1 MAILDVLKQLD
12 AAEQADT
19 GKSYD
24 AAAALAATPSQ
35 PTQIQFPVQAQATS
49 PMPAADIVS
58 LVDQYGKEEDA
69 RKQQQLAD
77 VNAMTTGDKVVDTLK
92 AVRSGIGGLASSAG
106 QGLEMIGR
114 QARPTGQSYE
124 LSPDAGMI
132 GDDGSGMVQK
142 QSTILPSQSQPTALE
157 SLGRSIKKSGEEE
170 RQFWQGKMSPGG
182 QELSGMAW
190 QDAPGI
196 MNKVHAAVLGAAQSL
211 PGTVAIGAMG
221 QGAAGLTQLQKAT
234 PLLSSALSRLGLSP
248 KLAEKGASWVI
259 DGAIYGGAE
268 GLQAGL
274 DNATE
279 VGSHIEKMS
288 ADDLRKKSPKF
299 NEYMGKVDQS
309 LPPQEKEIAAKQ
321 MLKEDAESMA
331 LWATAA
337 MSTVTGSIAGAG
349 IFDKTLSS
357 KNFLLNRVLGGL
369 KEANQE
375 FWQSGLGERL
385 PQNIAMQAADKNVG
399 AMDDVWHEG
408 VAGAGPGAIM
418 GIVAGGGHGAADEAK
433 KRNLDSEAALQR
445 NLITAQI
452 ERMNL
457 PTRDLIAIKNS
468 EFDKVP
474 YAIDLVQ
481 KIGIT
486 PEHIDGVLE
495 NRYRSMTDAQI
506 SLANDINQGPLV
518 RAASMAADQAA
529 MTLRQDRERT
539 VRQEQDDRIAIDNL
553 MAGYSPEAPAP
564 TTATNRRLWPAVD
577 KTAQVVPNVADR
589 TMQSEWDNQ
598 ESDTRRYNQLRNK
611 KSSDLSEAER
621 SFLRAYNDTDNTPEN
636 RRAWLGNQPATVQNV
651 ADRKMQAEWDQQE
664 DSTKTYLASKNK
676 KQAPAVVNAADPLA
690 ASKKSF
696 NESYGAAGTVPA
708 SEGNISKEEADKF
721 ADKASK
727 ELKAKQYKA
736 WAEKHAKQTAENDKV
751 LADESVP
758 PEIIKAARDEADKIA
773 SADPVYSHMAEAKK
787 RGKINLEAMKQAY
800 DTNTTRQITR
810 RFPGIFSL
818 VGTVNPD
825 EFANEM
831 GYDSADAMITRF
843 SEARTKKELAAQYV
857 KEKKDEWQRAD
868 ADQGDYFTR
877 MAERKQGVSEW
888 AGGTGK
894 AATRPSRTVYPA
906 PAEAVDAMEGMIRR
920 KPEAFTEED
929 LDHWTYTA
937 EQQARLKKA
946 YREATDGQRELPGNQ
961 GQSPEMGGGKSDI
974 ADGEI
979 SDIGNRDK
987 TTKSEGDTNKGDGE
1001 ISGIDKGKSDIK
1013 SDIETDAPGAAGQQG
1028 GAQPGRAGVDVN
1040 ETPSSETQTDL
1051 PSTGETQ
1058 SPEVSN
1064 KIEAAKRRLRD
1075 VRNKIN
1081 GFPGNKIDE
1090 YRAQEREIESEIR
1103 KLRQE
1108 AMAEFEPTGE
1118 TQQGNTETG
1127 GNVIPQKSQTTSN
1140 DYTQQQLESLLADLK
1155 AKREAQG
1162 TVTDARLEKQI
1173 RDVEKLVNEG
1183 KENAGTLTSPT
1194 VKEDLTVQD
1203 QPQPE
1208 AGGTDGKGK
1217 EQAEGPK
1224 ASLLEDELAAT
1235 SDEDLAAMMDDVFG
1249 GEEKP
1254 AAPKAPAKPRLS
1266 AKDKFAEDMER
1277 KGSAQDARG
1286 KGFLIV
1292 SSPSDDGSFVLEVV
1306 NENGIRNTIGRPYP
1320 PGRGYSRQEVI
1331 DKAIEMADFTRQE
1344 KPAGAPK
1351 PSNLPAGKPPTKTAG
1366 QITKEG
1372 GIAALDGVKSAMN
1385 GLNALF
1391 GGKNRL
1397 GSGLSFDEDTYAQA
1411 KPEFVKAW
1419 NDAKKV
1425 GYSLKEL
1432 MQYFHEQFGKFI
1444 RPYLERFLQDVK
1456 SGDLTVENSET
1467 TVNQGDTEK
1476 ANPNEGGQDD
1486 NDTRGSIPTDGQS
1499 IRDVNETD
1507 STADAKAPEGVEAEG
1522 VQGAKGKPA
1531 PRTRNA
1537 KGSGKGTK
1545 GNKKPTGLWDTV
1557 PRGTGDDAETLHPEG
1572 PGTGNDSGNGE
1583 VADGKSSVPAANF
1596 RITDE
1601 IGLGEGSEGVKYKDN
1616 VAAIKVL
1623 KTLVLE
1629 GRRATP
1635 QEQRVLARYVGWG
1648 GLANAFRV
1656 QGTGAVKPEWV
1667 ERANE
1672 IEALLSK
1679 DELDTA
1685 RSSSRNAHYTSK
1697 EVVDSMWRAVQRLGF
1712 KGGNALE
1719 PSSGTG
1725 NFIGLLPESI
1735 RGATNFMA
1743 VEFDGITAGIAKNL
1757 YPQAAVFHSGF
1768 EKLPLPSGTLDLVI
1782 GNPPFGGKG
1791 QRLHFQYSPHLNGL
1805 SIHNQ
1810 FFMAGIDAL
1819 KPGGIQAMVVSR
1831 FMLDSKDATARTM
1844 IGHQAKFLGAIRLPQ
1859 TAFKE
1864 NARTEVITD
1873 IVFLQKRTKEEQK
1886 EYDDTYSSTKSIPLS
1901 AREWLETGTVNDPLG
1916 GEPITVNRYFVNNPS
1931 AIIGV
1936 MDRSGSQNQ
1945 GNDVTVKIP
1954 AGSNIGALIDQ
1965 AVSKILPENIASP
1978 PTMQEKSQ
1986 RQFDALVTGMEVA
1999 LAGNQSGQVSRS
2011 KDGRLIHTF
2020 DMETESGEIMMQ
2032 TRTLSPE
2039 SPWNA
2044 DLEMDSDWNWYRVVD
2059 VMDKETGKPV
2069 KVIDT
2074 GGKVTNR
2081 NMKEREVFKNDSEV
2095 PSNMRLG
2102 ENKFKQMGAVVDL
2115 MDLLKEQ
2122 IRLESSDKSTEKD
2135 VEKNRKKLA
2144 QSYENYVGKYG
2155 PTNGPSTVNTV
2166 RSLPDQALIFSL
2178 EKNYTKSI
2186 SKDKAKK
2193 LGIEA
2198 RKDSAEMSTILTR
2211 RAIPLYKTPDG
2222 FSSPEDALAYV
2233 LSELGAVDMAEVA
2246 RLYGKSEDETV
2257 KDLQDR
2263 PEPLVFKNPETGSFE
2278 SADEYLSGNVSRKIA
2293 AAREAMAD
2301 ENQSE
2306 NFDVNIASMEKVLP
2320 EPWTSEKVTVV
2331 LGATWFDPSIYADFL
2346 SSLTGDSAQVRFNKL
2361 ANTFF
2366 VQGAAAGPKAQ
2377 RWNTRRMDAS
2387 VILEHLLNRKAF
2399 RIYDQDNDGSRYLNE
2414 EESLLAKNMSD
2425 NIRQEFESWVMKD
2438 SDRRERLTAL
2448 YNQKYNVRS
2457 NRQRSGQHLQMPG
2470 KVPDAIISMRR
2481 HQKNGIWRG
2490 IVDRFVLYDHAVGA
2504 GKTFTGIARAME
2516 RKRMGISRKPMIV
2529 VPNHLVEQFAADVYR
2544 LYPGANLLAMGK
2556 KDLEGK
2562 KRRRAFAKMATGDY
2576 DIIIMPHS
2584 SFEFIGIDNATET
2597 RYLQAEIEI
2606 ALEMLAQAE
2615 EEARDEGWEGGSFR
2629 KPLTVKKAEA
2639 MVTHLNTRMEKLR
2652 NQGRSKDR
2660 LLTFEQIGVDDLTID
2675 EAHEY
2680 KNLFYS
2686 SNLNV
2691 KGMNDRQGSAKAYNL
2706 WAKIRTLREQQ
2717 RGSVAFMT
2725 GTPISNSA
2733 VEMYILM
2740 KYLGADMLAEGD
2752 IEHFDA
2758 WYPQFTTTTTEF
2770 EFDPTGGSLKET
2782 TRLGREWSNMR
2793 NLMGMYYTFADCVTN
2808 EDIQAQFAE
2817 DNPGKK
2823 FPIPDVKGG
2832 GRQAVEVP
2840 ATPAQLRVIEE
2851 IISRYESL
2859 DGIQDLKV
2867 RSAERLRLM
2876 DLAKKASLDV
2886 RAVDPRIVSDE
2897 KGGKLDVIAEN
2908 VANIYSQWNEDKGT
2922 QLVFLDRGIPKGK
2935 GDAKEIKKY
2944 DDLVAELNAAMNAGD
2959 EDKVRSLNGKL
2970 EKFDRNE
2977 IEEMRSA
2984 QTSNWS
2990 AYQQLK
2996 DNLVSRGI
3004 PEKEIRFVQE
3014 ANTDLQKAELFEEVN
3029 AGIVRVLIGSTKKMG
3044 AGTNVQ
3050 QRLVALH
3057 HGDVTYKPS
3066 DIEQREGRIIRQGNL
3081 FNTALIDEEHNPLYR
3096 QDFQVVINAYVTTR
3110 TVDAMLWDLN
3120 SQKMK
3125 MINGIRKY
3133 QGEFNMEFDDDEAVS
3148 MKQIAALASGD
3159 PLQLERVKLI
3169 SEIQK
3174 LSRLESAHQ
3183 RGVWG
3188 SQDAATRSQRQ
3199 IDELPA
3205 KILFTKAA
3213 RMTLEKGQEELDKN
3227 VAARK
3232 VTIGERTF
3240 THATKTEAL
3249 QMFDDAKKLRD
3260 ETKGKFSLTVDGVE
3274 YKSAD
3279 KAETAIHEALGDDNP
3294 FLATFS
3300 GHGQDFTRRI
3310 NLYREI
3316 ASRANEKIEPAMLKQ
3331 AGSKFPK
3338 MKEEKLGSFFYRG
3351 MEFELSVEV
3360 DSEEDRVKFG
3370 RAGGGGVKTSAIFTL
3385 VGKLEGKRSATYYS
3399 QDITQTPVEKAMP
3412 NNPPNVRVTLA
3423 GMFRDPDV
3431 EIDGIVKYGPT
3442 PEQMEQALEREKAN
3456 LPEHERKASEP
3467 FAKKEELD
3475 EKTARL
3481 NEVERSLAAQA
3492 APHHGA
3498 RPAQPDSQA
3507 QMSMSQP
3514 VPESNRADIEREMSD
3529 SIGGIRSRRLLR
3541 NGAVVVLDSQQDALD
3556 ILNGSQDD
3564 PARFSRIPEVKE
3576 PKKTIKAYKLFRKLK
3591 TQPGKL
3597 FPLFIGKSIPTPMG
3611 EWIQAEFIPTKGFSP
3626 RPGWHAGILPVA
3638 PHLMKKDGSMPE
3650 DRVWVE
3656 VEIPADRDWQKIAD
3670 ESRAGD
3676 IRDQVPE
3683 GGHYRFS
3690 TSKLQGGAWI
3700 IGGAIKVNRILS
3712 PEDVKGILDEAGYS
3726 ADQSPSVKYSKGG
3739 SIQGFYLNGTTYL
3752 VRDGIAKGQAFPVLL
3767 HELGEHAAKL
3777 GMKTDGEYQ
3786 DILASLEKRKDSK
3799 GKTGEAIQAAM
3810 ARVPADTKPE
3820 HYWSEVAAYLIE
3832 NEANAKLSIVDR
3844 LLNFFKKWLVKAGIT
3859 SPDTLNHKDLVMFA
3873 QAAVRAASG
3882 PTDTGGPGGKP
3893 SEISKGLI
3901 SDNAPSTPAFKSW
3914 FKKSLITKN
3923 GQPLVLF
3930 HGTRDPHFLK
3940 TKEYPWIFDQT
3951 REHRGDSSELA
3962 GLGIF
3967 LGGSTIAEAHAG
3979 GMDGTVHPF
3988 YVKLERPLVTT
3999 SAVLERKVAASGA
4012 QAFRKRM
4019 EELNGY
4025 DGIIISDR
4033 GHVVVFSPNQVKSAL
4048 DNSGEFSSTNND
4060 VRFSM
4065 RSAEDV
4071 IGREQADIIRTM
4083 AKEGGFKEALETE
4096 YFKTM
4101 AREGED
4107 VVNTDDAAIAT
4118 KAWDW
4123 FRSLPK
4129 ATARKSLG
4137 ALTLRQLRDVF
4148 AKKFPQM
4155 EQFYQATRLM
4165 DSDAKK
4171 IMTRADEV
4179 YNKWVSLPK
4188 KAARD
4193 MSELMIKATVG
4204 GVNPDVDEFEPRA
4217 NTKALKK
4224 SIEEK
4229 AARIAEIKEEMK
4241 GAGDMEKLAAEKNR
4255 LELKIKDQADKIE
4268 NEIKRFGQYNELAPR
4283 YRALSQ
4289 EAKDVYQAVKKQY
4302 IDNLNDLFSA
4312 LEDRITRQIS
4322 DPRLRKDTLD
4332 AIRIKY
4338 DRYLENGPY
4347 FPLSRFGEY
4356 ITIAEKGG
4364 RREVRTFDSM
4374 AERTRYIRR
4383 RRREGWDVQAKTKR
4397 EFNRETAGASQPFV
4411 EGIFEILDNAKG
4423 IPGSQLEA
4431 LKDQVNQHFIKA
4443 LPDLSHRKHFVH
4455 RQNVEGYSRD
4465 QMRAFADNM
4474 QHAAHHI
4481 ARIRHADKMDAT
4493 VAALL
4498 QESKMLE
4505 KDEEN
4510 DDVTDLYN
4518 ELSARMKIYN
4528 NPDISP
4534 ITQAITAGGFL
4545 WNIGPSIAS
4554 ALVNLTQT
4562 PLVAFPILSTRFK
4575 KTGSISAARELSK
4588 ASSDYFT
4595 SKPRIESGP
4604 SLIDNKKLPQHE
4616 RDMIAR
4622 LIDDGTIDVT
4632 GAHSL
4637 AQAAGNDFLN
4647 LAKSKHGSTALKVMR
4662 AVSWPFHVAELAN
4675 RKITALAAYRLALKN
4690 GMDKEDA
4697 IKETREVILESHFD
4711 YSQANRARWM
4721 EGNVRRVLFLFKQY
4735 SQQMTWLLARSLQ
4748 QAIKG
4753 ESPEV
4758 KKAAAQRLG
4767 MILGGHFL
4775 VAGMSGMPVL
4785 GGLMAVAQFLLS
4797 AFGDDDDPK
4806 DIEVE
4811 LRNLLADKT
4820 GAGFAEALSK
4830 GPWRAIP
4837 GLGDLDIS
4845 SRVSLGDLWLR
4856 SPEREAEGKDK
4867 FNQYVNLLLGPV
4879 ATNASN
4885 LFMGIS
4891 TMADDGD
4898 VWRGVEMMMP
4908 KFVKDGMKAVRYSRD
4923 GVKNWQED
4931 TLIDN
4936 LGVMEIFG
4944 QALGFTPSN
4953 VSEMY
4958 SGANA
4963 IKNHE
4968 FNINH
4973 RRQKLLNRWTQA
4985 TINGDSATADTAMAD
5000 IINFNEKQP
5009 VSAISNKSLKN
5020 SIEGRLRAR
5029 EQTRDGVYV
5038 PATKEDLRTIGRFA
5052 NLH

>member
-1 MAILDVLKQLD
+1 MAILDVLQQLD
-12 AAEQADT
+12 AAEQTDNM
-19 GKSYD
+19 K
-24 AAAALAATPSQ
+24 
-35 PTQIQFPVQAQATS
+35 AQAASSLAGTGQQSTLDPGLS
-49 PMPAADIVS
+49 PGQPQQQQQRSPADIVNLIDANAASQEAEKANAIEADKNRGFIDRIGSDLSSGVTQMQKS
-58 LVDQYGKEEDA
+58 LGGSMEVAAE
-69 RKQQQLAD
+69 
-77 VNAMTTGDKVVDTLK
+77 NLK
-92 AVRSGIGGLASSAG
+92 AV
-106 QGLEMIGR
+106 
-114 QARPTGQSYE
+114 
-124 LSPDAGMI
+124 
-132 GDDGSGMVQK
+132 K
-142 QSTILPSQSQPTALE
+142 PSKL
-157 SLGRSIKKSGEEE
+157 
-170 RQFWQGKMSPGG
+170 
-182 QELSGMAW
+182 LSGLVYPDQPDTVA
-190 QDAPGI
+190 QESQLDTNLPGI
-196 MNKVHAAVLGAAQSL
+196 
-211 PGTVAIGAMG
+211 
-221 QGAAGLTQLQKAT
+221 
-234 PLLSSALSRLGLSP
+234 SR
-248 KLAEKGASWVI
+248 KLAEVTAQSEGKPLAQVQRENLASKLKMEDSLSGLDSIYKPIADSAAYYLEGKGGELSTYADKKLKDNKGGESVVTAGRDLWDVYSDGQLPLTAKIGATVHRMTQQAPQMAASFMLQRAGGPSLGGVASFGFMGALEAGGEFQEILDKNPGVDREKAAMVSTGYGMAAGIIEQMNLAPLFKKMPGATRKFGEKIAQEFESQPKMWRMLK
-259 DGAIYGGAE
+259 DGLEQGKLESIEEVTQQLLGNAGKKFFDENQDMTE
-268 GLQAGL
+268 GLFESAVIAFGPGAGMGALNQAATKTKTPAGL
-274 DNATE
+274 DP
-279 VGSHIEKMS
+279 GS
-288 ADDLRKKSPKF
+288 
-299 NEYMGKVDQS
+299 
-309 LPPQEKEIAAKQ
+309 
-321 MLKEDAESMA
+321 
-331 LWATAA
+331 
-337 MSTVTGSIAGAG
+337 
-349 IFDKTLSS
+349 
-357 KNFLLNRVLGGL
+357 
-369 KEANQE
+369 
-375 FWQSGLGERL
+375 
-385 PQNIAMQAADKNVG
+385 
-399 AMDDVWHEG
+399 
-408 VAGAGPGAIM
+408 
-418 GIVAGGGHGAADEAK
+418 
-433 KRNLDSEAALQR
+433 SEAALQR
-445 NLITAQI
+445 NMVTAQL
-452 ERMNL
+452 ERANL
-457 PTRDLIAIKNS
+457 PTRDLIAIKNG

-474 YAIDLVQ
+474 HALDLVQ
-481 KIGIT
+481 KLGIT
-486 PEHIDGVLE
+486 PEHIDGILQ
-495 NRYRSMTDAQI
+495 NRYQSMTDAQI
-506 SLANDINQGPLV
+506 SLANDRDQGPLV

-529 MTLRQDRERT
+529 MTLQQERERSAKQ
-539 VRQEQDDRIAIDNL
+539 VQDDKLAMDSL
-553 MAGYSPEAPAP
+553 MTGYSPDAPVP
-564 TTATNRRLWPAVD
+564 TDSLGRKIWTATD
-577 KTAQVVPNVADR
+577 KTAATVPTA
-589 TMQSEWDNQ
+589 
-598 ESDTRRYNQLRNK
+598 
-611 KSSDLSEAER
+611 A
-621 SFLRAYNDTDNTPEN
+621 DNTRFQDWENQSTATSDYLSRRFPKKVERTPEQIAAGQE
-636 RRAWLGNQPATVQNV
+636 RETALAPAKT
-651 ADRKMQAEWDQQE
+651 ARQQE
-664 DSTKTYLASKNK
+664 VDR
-676 KQAPAVVNAADPLA
+676 
-690 ASKKSF
+690 F
-696 NESYGAAGTVPA
+696 NESYDAMGTIPP
-708 SEGNISKEEADKF
+708 SGGNVSKEEADSFIEKTRR
-721 ADKASK
+721 
-727 ELKAKQYKA
+727 ELKAKQYKE
-736 WAEKHAKQTAENDKV
+736 WAAKHAKQA
-751 LADESVP
+751 ADNEKLLSDPSVP
-758 PEIIKAARDEADKIA
+758 VEVLKSATKEAEDIVG
-773 SADPVYSHMAEAKK
+773 ADPVYSHMAEAKK
-787 RGKINLEAMKQAY
+787 RGKINLEAMKQPY
-800 DTNTTRQITR
+800 DTNTTRQIGKR
-810 RFPGIFSL
+810 YPGIFSL

-825 EFANEM
+825 EFASEM
-831 GYDSADAMITRF
+831 GYSSADEMINRF
-843 SEARTKKELAAQYV
+843 SEARTKKELIAQIV
-857 KEKKDEWQRAD
+857 KEKSGQWQQAES
-868 ADQGDYFTR
+868 DQQDYFTR
-877 MAERKQGVSEW
+877 MAERQQGREW
-888 AGGTGK
+888 AG
-894 AATRPSRTVYPA
+894 ATDKGAVRPPRTVYPA
-906 PAEAVDAMEGMIRR
+906 PAEAVDAMENMIRR
-920 KPEAFTEED
+920 KPEAFTEDD

-946 YREATDGQRELPGNQ
+946 YREATNGQRELPADQ
-961 GQSPEMGGGKSDI
+961 GKTTAVGGEISAIENPGGTSKNKQDTGKH
-974 ADGEI
+974 DGEI
-979 SDIGNRDK
+979 SAIDGGESVIRSDMGTQTD
-987 TTKSEGDTNKGDGE
+987 TT
-1001 ISGIDKGKSDIK
+1001 
-1013 SDIETDAPGAAGQQG
+1013 GAAGQPG
-1028 GAQPGRAGVDVN
+1028 GAQPGQSGVDVN
-1040 ETPSSETQTDL
+1040 ETPIRETQTDL
-1051 PSTGETQ
+1051 SSTGETQ
-1058 SPEVSN
+1058 KKAWELTPEEHLLSGKEKGYDPENPDVKAISLAAHAQIVKKAVADGKDVPLHVLEKYRHNQWAKKAIERAVNN
-1064 KIEAAKRRLRD
+1064 K
-1075 VRNKIN
+1075 
-1081 GFPGNKIDE
+1081 GE
-1090 YRAQEREIESEIR
+1090 YTVE
-1103 KLRQE
+1103 
-1108 AMAEFEPTGE
+1108 
-1118 TQQGNTETG
+1118 
-1127 GNVIPQKSQTTSN
+1127 
-1140 DYTQQQLESLLADLK
+1140 QLEETLK
-1155 AKREAQG
+1155 DFQSRRSAQG
-1162 TVTDARLEKQI
+1162 AVTDDRLEKHI
-1173 RDVEKLVNEG
+1173 RDIEKLIAEA
-1183 KENAGTLTSPT
+1183 KEKAGTLTNPT
-1194 VKEDLTVQD
+1194 AKEDLTVQD
-1203 QPQPE
+1203 QSQPAQE
-1208 AGGTDGKGK
+1208 EQDGQGK
-1217 EQAEGPK
+1217 EQAKGQTTGT
-1224 ASLLEDELAAT
+1224 LLEDELAAT
-1235 SDEDLAAMMDDVFG
+1235 SDEDLAAMMDDIFG
-1249 GEEKP
+1249 GEGKP
-1254 AAPKAPAKPRLS
+1254 AAPKSPRKTSPKLPQSTPPNAQQEATENQEVQSGGTSITPPSSSPKTS
-1266 AKDKFAEDMER
+1266 AKA
-1277 KGSAQDARG
+1277 S
-1286 KGFLIV
+1286 
-1292 SSPSDDGSFVLEVV
+1292 
-1306 NENGIRNTIGRPYP
+1306 
-1320 PGRGYSRQEVI
+1320 
-1331 DKAIEMADFTRQE
+1331 
-1344 KPAGAPK
+1344 PK
-1351 PSNLPAGKPPTKTAG
+1351 PSIQEPVKTASD
-1366 QITKEG
+1366 IAKEG
-1372 GIAALDGVKSAMN
+1372 GIAALDGVKNAMA
-1385 GLNALF
+1385 GLDKLF

-1419 NDAKKV
+1419 NNAKQV

-1432 MQYFHEQFGKFI
+1432 MQYFHDQFGKII
-1444 RPYLERFLQDVK
+1444 RPYLSRFLQDVK
-1456 SGDLTVENSET
+1456 DGNLTTEEQVT
-1467 TVNQGDTEK
+1467 TVNQGDTNK
-1476 ANPNEGGQDD
+1476 ANPNEGGQND
-1486 NDTRGSIPTDGQS
+1486 NDTRGSVPTDGES

-1507 STADAKAPEGVEAEG
+1507 STPDAKTPEGVEAEG
-1522 VQGAKGKPA
+1522 VQGSEGKPA
-1531 PRTRNA
+1531 PRTRNT
-1537 KGSGKGTK
+1537 KGSRKGTK
-1545 GNKKPTGLWDTV
+1545 RNQKPTGLWDTV
-1557 PRGTGDDAETLHPEG
+1557 PRSPGDNAETLRPEG
-1572 PGTGNDSGNGE
+1572 PGTGNDSGNGG
-1583 VADGKSSVPAANF
+1583 VADRKASIPAANF

-1601 IGLGEGSEGVKYKDN
+1601 VGLGEGSEGVKYKDN
-1616 VAAIKVL
+1616 VAAIKLL
-1623 KTLVLE
+1623 KTLIRE
-1629 GRRATP
+1629 ERRATP

-1656 QGTGAVKPEWV
+1656 QGTGDVKPEWAD
-1667 ERANE
+1667 RANE

-1697 EVVDSMWRAVQRLGF
+1697 PVVDAMWRAVQRLGF

-1725 NFIGLLPESI
+1725 NFIGLLPEAL

-1743 VEFDGITAGIAKNL
+1743 VEFDGITADIAKNL

-1768 EKLPLPSGTLDLVI
+1768 EKLPLPSGALDLVI

-1844 IGHQAKFLGAIRLPQ
+1844 IGHQAKFLGAVRLPQ

-1864 NARTEVITD
+1864 NARTEVVTD
-1873 IVFLQKRTKEEQK
+1873 IVFLQKRTKEEQE
-1886 EYDDTYSSTKSIPLS
+1886 EYDHIYSTTKSIPQS

-1916 GEPITVNRYFVNNPS
+1916 GEPITANSYFVNNPN

-1945 GNDVTVKIP
+1945 GNDVTVKVP
-1954 AGSNIGALIDQ
+1954 PGSDIGAMIDQ
-1965 AVSKILPENIASP
+1965 AVSRILPENIASP
-1978 PTMQEKSQ
+1978 PTMKDKSQ
-1986 RQFDALVTGMEVA
+1986 RQFDSLVTGMEVA
-1999 LAGNQSGQVSRS
+1999 LAGNQSGQVSRG
-2011 KDGRLIHTF
+2011 KDGNLIHTF
-2020 DMETESGEIMMQ
+2020 DMETESGEVIMQ

-2039 SPWNA
+2039 SPWHA
-2044 DLEMDSDWNWYRVVD
+2044 DLEMDSDWNWYTVVD
-2059 VMDKETGKPV
+2059 VIDAETKKPA
-2069 KVIDT
+2069 KVIDEK
-2074 GGKVTNR
+2074 GKVTTR
-2081 NMKEREVFKNDSEV
+2081 NLKERKVYKNDSDV
-2095 PSNMRLG
+2095 PSKMRLG

-2122 IRLESSDKSTEKD
+2122 IRLESSDKSTERE

-2144 QSYENYVGKYG
+2144 QSYEDYVGKYG

-2178 EKNYTKSI
+2178 EKSYTKSI
-2186 SKDKAKK
+2186 SKDKANK

-2211 RAIPLYKTPDG
+2211 RAIPLYKTPEG
-2222 FSSPEDALAYV
+2222 FSAPEDALAYV
-2233 LSELGAVDMAEVA
+2233 LSELGTVDMSEVA
-2246 RLYGKSEDETV
+2246 RLYGKSEEETIGE
-2257 KDLQDR
+2257 LQDR
-2263 PEPLVFKNPETGSFE
+2263 SEPLVFKNPEIGSFE
-2278 SADEYLSGNVSRKIA
+2278 SVDEYLSGNVSRKLQ

-2306 NFDVNIASMEKVLP
+2306 DFDVNIKSLEKVLP
-2320 EPWTSEKVTVV
+2320 EPWTSDKVTVV

-2346 SSLTGDSAQVRFNKL
+2346 SSLTGDSSQVRFNKL

-2366 VQGAAAGPKAQ
+2366 VQGSATGPKAQ
-2377 RWNTRRMDAS
+2377 QWNTQRMDAS

-2399 RIYDQDNDGSRYLNE
+2399 RIYDQDRDGSRHLNE

-2438 SDRRERLTAL
+2438 SDRREHLTAL

-2490 IVDRFVLYDHAVGA
+2490 IVDKFVLYDHAVGA

-2597 RYLQAEIEI
+2597 RYLQAEINI
-2606 ALEMLAQAE
+2606 ALEMLSQAE
-2615 EEARDEGWEGGSFR
+2615 EEARDEGWDGNAKR

-2740 KYLGADMLAEGD
+2740 KYLGADMLADGD

-2832 GRQAVEVP
+2832 GRKAVEVP
-2840 ATPAQLRVIEE
+2840 ATPAQLQTIEE
-2851 IISRYESL
+2851 IVSRYENL
-2859 DGIQDLKV
+2859 DSIQDLNL

-2886 RAVDPRIVSDE
+2886 RAIDPRIESDE
-2897 KGGKLDVIAEN
+2897 KGGKLDTIAEK
-2908 VANIYSQWNEDKGT
+2908 VAEIYTQWNADKGT

-2944 DDLVAELNAAMNAGD
+2944 DDLVAELEAAMNSGD
-2959 EDKVRSLNGKL
+2959 EDKARSLNGKL

-2984 QTSNWS
+2984 QFTNWS

-2996 DNLVSRGI
+2996 DNLIARGI
-3004 PEKEIRFVQE
+3004 PEKEIRFVQD

-3029 AGIVRVLIGSTKKMG
+3029 AGTVRVLIGSTKKMG

-3081 FNTALIDEEHNPLYR
+3081 FNTVPTEADPNPLYR

-3174 LSRLESAHQ
+3174 LIRLESAHQ

-3188 SQDAATRSQRQ
+3188 AQDAATKSQRK

-3213 RMTLEKGQEELDKN
+3213 RATLEKGQEEIDKN
-3227 VAARK
+3227 VVARK
-3232 VTIGERTF
+3232 VTIGDRSF
-3240 THATKTEAL
+3240 THATKKEAL
-3249 QMFDDAKKLRD
+3249 QELDDAKKLRD
-3260 ETKGKFSLTVDGVE
+3260 ETKGKFSLTIDGVE

-3279 KAETAIHEALGDDNP
+3279 KAENAIQEALGDDNP

-3300 GHGQDFTRRI
+3300 GHGQDFIRRV
-3310 NLYREI
+3310 NMYREI
-3316 ASRANEKIEPAMLKQ
+3316 ANLANEKIGPAMLKQ
-3331 AGSKFPK
+3331 AGSKLPR

-3360 DSEEDRVKFG
+3360 ESEEARVKFG

-3385 VGKLEGKRSATYYS
+3385 VGKLEGKRFATYHS
-3399 QDITQTPVEKAMP
+3399 QDITQTDVERAIP
-3412 NNPPNVRVTLA
+3412 NNPPSVRVTLS
-3423 GMFRDPDV
+3423 GMFREPDI

-3442 PEQMEQALEREKAN
+3442 PEQMAQSLEREKEN

-3492 APHHGA
+3492 PQRNASSRA
-3498 RPAQPDSQA
+3498 AQT
-3507 QMSMSQP
+3507 SMATS
-3514 VPESNRADIEREMSD
+3514 VPESNRANVEGELEQGLGSKVRV
-3529 SIGGIRSRRLLR
+3529 RRLLNSVGIIETQEEAKGLVSR
-3541 NGAVVVLDSQQDALD
+3541 NAA
-3556 ILNGSQDD
+3556 
-3564 PARFSRIPEVKE
+3564 
-3576 PKKTIKAYKLFRKLK
+3576 
-3591 TQPGKL
+3591 
-3597 FPLFIGKSIPTPMG
+3597 
-3611 EWIQAEFIPTKGFSP
+3611 
-3626 RPGWHAGILPVA
+3626 
-3638 PHLMKKDGSMPE
+3638 
-3650 DRVWVE
+3650 
-3656 VEIPADRDWQKIAD
+3656 
-3670 ESRAGD
+3670 
-3676 IRDQVPE
+3676 
-3683 GGHYRFS
+3683 
-3690 TSKLQGGAWI
+3690 
-3700 IGGAIKVNRILS
+3700 
-3712 PEDVKGILDEAGYS
+3712 
-3726 ADQSPSVKYSKGG
+3726 VKYSENGA
-3739 SIQGFYLNGTTYL
+3739 IQGIYINGKAHL
-3752 VRDGIAKGQAFPVLL
+3752 VRDGIAKGQVMPVLL
-3767 HELGEHAAKL
+3767 HELGEHAKQL
-3777 GMKTDGEYQ
+3777 GFSKNSEYQ
-3786 DILASLEKRKDSK
+3786 AILTSLKKRQ
-3799 GKTGEAIQAAM
+3799 GMQNRIGEVIRKALAA
-3810 ARVPADTKPE
+3810 VPKNTAAE
-3820 HYWSEVAAYLIE
+3820 HQWSEVAAYLVE
-3832 NEANAKLSIVDR
+3832 HHANDNIGLVDR
-3844 LLNFFKKWLVKAGIT
+3844 IVNFFKKWLFKVGGI
-3859 SPDTLNHKDLVMFA
+3859 SADAFNEKDLVLFA
-3873 QAAVRAASG
+3873 RAAVNAEVG
-3882 PTDTGGPGGKP
+3882 NIGGGPGGTSYPMFSK
-3893 SEISKGLI
+3893 SEGQTETS
-3901 SDNAPSTPAFKSW
+3901 AFKRW
-3914 FKKSLITKN
+3914 FQKSLITKN

-3930 HGTRDPHFLK
+3930 HGTKDPHFLK
-3940 TKEYPWIFDQT
+3940 TKETPWIFDQT
-3951 REHRGDSSELA
+3951 KEHRGDSSALA

-3979 GMDGTVHPF
+3979 GTDGTVHPF
-3988 YVKLERPLVTT
+3988 YVKIERPLVID
-3999 SAVLERKVAASGA
+3999 SASLEKKVEASGA

-4019 EELNGY
+4019 EDLNGH
-4025 DGIIISDR
+4025 DGIIIVDR
-4033 GHVVVFSPNQVKSAL
+4033 GHVVVFNANQVKSAI
-4048 DNSGEFSSTNND
+4048 DNNGEFSPANND
-4060 VRFSM
+4060 VRYSM
-4065 RSAEDV
+4065 SSAEDI
-4071 IGREQADIIRTM
+4071 IGKEKADIIRTM

-4096 YFKTM
+4096 YFKAM

-4107 VVNTDDAAIAT
+4107 VVNTDDAPMAT

-4123 FRSLPK
+4123 FKSLPK
-4129 ATARKSLG
+4129 ASARKALG

-4179 YNKWVSLPK
+4179 YNKWVALPK

-4204 GVNPDVDEFEPRA
+4204 GVNPDVAEFEPRA

-4224 SIEEK
+4224 AMEAN
-4229 AARIAEIKEEMK
+4229 AARIVEIKDEMK
-4241 GAGDMEKLAAEKNR
+4241 GTGDIEKLTAEKNR
-4255 LELKIKDQADKIE
+4255 LEQKIKEHADKIE
-4268 NEIKRFGQYNELAPR
+4268 NEIKRFGQHNELAPR

-4312 LEDRITRQIS
+4312 LEERINRQIA
-4322 DPRLRKDTLD
+4322 DPKLRKQTLD
-4332 AIRIKY
+4332 AIRVKY

-4356 ITIAEKGG
+4356 LTIAEKEG

-4374 AERTRYIRR
+4374 AERTRYIHRR
-4383 RRREGWDVQAKTKR
+4383 RRDGWDVQAKTKR

-4411 EGIFEILDNAKG
+4411 EGIFEILENAKG
-4423 IPGSQLEA
+4423 IPGSQLEL
-4431 LKDQVNQHFIKA
+4431 LKDQINQHFIKA

-4481 ARIRHADKMDAT
+4481 ARIRHADKMDST
-4493 VAALL
+4493 VASLL
-4498 QESKMLE
+4498 QESKML
-4505 KDEEN
+4505 KKNEEN

-4518 ELSARMKIYN
+4518 ELNARMKIYN

-4534 ITQAITAGGFL
+4534 VTQAITAGGFL

-4562 PLVAFPILSTRFK
+4562 PLVAFPILATRFK
-4575 KTGSISAARELSK
+4575 KTGSISASRALMK
-4588 ASSDYFT
+4588 ASADYFT
-4595 SKPRIESGP
+4595 SKPRLDSGP
-4604 SLIDNKKLPQHE
+4604 SLIDNAKLPQHE

-4675 RKITALAAYRLALKN
+4675 RKITALAAYRLAIEN
-4690 GMDKEDA
+4690 GMSIEDA
-4697 IKETREVILESHFD
+4697 INETREVVLESHFD

-4748 QAIKG
+4748 QAVKG

-4775 VAGMSGMPVL
+4775 VAGMNGMPVL
-4785 GGLMAVAQFLLS
+4785 GSVMAVAQFLLS
-4797 AFGDDDDPK
+4797 AFGDDDEPK
-4806 DIEVE
+4806 DIAVE
-4811 LRNLLADKT
+4811 LRNFLADKT
-4820 GAGFAEALSK
+4820 SVGFAEALSR

-4837 GLGDLDIS
+4837 GLGELDIS

-4856 SPEREAEGKDK
+4856 APEREAEGKDK
-4867 FNQYVNLLLGPV
+4867 FNQYLNLLLGPV

-4885 LFMGIS
+4885 IFMGLS
-4891 TMADDGD
+4891 SMADDGD

-4936 LGVMEIFG
+4936 LNTMEIFG
-4944 QALGFTPSN
+4944 QALGFTPTN

-4968 FNINH
+4968 TEVNH
-4973 RRQKLLNRWTQA
+4973 RRQKLLNRWAQA
-4985 TINGDSATADTAMAD
+4985 TIKGDSATAENAMSE
-5000 IINFNEKQP
+5000 INQFNEKQP
-5009 VSAISNKSLKN
+5009 LFAITNKGMKSSL
-5020 SIEGRLRAR
+5020 EGRLKAR
-5029 EQTRDGVYV
+5029 EQTKAGVYV
-5038 PATKEDLRTIGRFA
+5038 PATKEDLRSIGRFA
-5052 NLH
+5052 SFH